1 VKVTGLIKK
10 EKEWYISIA
19 DPSDEAIGVL
29 TIILDASKLRIKG
42 WSIINGSKSPTYVK
56 LTDIRYP
63 KILNPRLFLTREKR
77 KRKTRKKN

>member
-42 WSIINGSKSPTYVK
+42 WSIVNGSESPTYVK

-77 KRKTRKKN
+77 KRKTRKNN